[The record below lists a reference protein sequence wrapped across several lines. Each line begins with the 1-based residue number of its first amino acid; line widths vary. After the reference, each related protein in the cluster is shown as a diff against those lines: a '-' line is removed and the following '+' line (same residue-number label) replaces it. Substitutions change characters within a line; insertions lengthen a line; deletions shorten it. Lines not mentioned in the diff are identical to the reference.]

1 MALVSSQFSIPNIQ
15 ATYPFTEEEA
25 IEEKLERSMKD
36 YYKLGEIMS
45 DKLQKECS
53 SK

>member
-1 MALVSSQFSIPNIQ
+1 VDIGYTHSISRFCQ
-15 ATYPFTEEEA
+15 EA

-36 YYKLGEIMS
+36 YNKLGEIMS